1 MTPRAECA
9 DCGIEYG
16 GPQWV
21 EAVVPDRVWNVIRP
35 ADSSEGGGL
44 LCIGCIARRLR
55 LIPGIGRVPVWLC
68 GTEPLDAWGGDPG
81 DWEVSFG
88 VLRGWPHERGNIDM
102 KALRMN
108 VLWTMHICQGLA
120 EVDGVPV
127 SDMLSAAID
136 LKGRM
141 GQGNDQQEV

>member
-21 EAVVPDRVWNVIRP
+21 EAVVPDRVWNTIRP

-68 GTEPLDAWGGDPG
+68 GTEPLDAREADPG
-81 DWEVSFG
+81 DRLTE
-88 VLRGWPHERGNIDM
+88 LRAFPVDRGDIEM
-102 KALRMN
+102 KALRVDLLM
-108 VLWTMHICQGLA
+108 TMQICVGLA
-120 EVDGVPV
+120 GVNHVAV

-136 LKGRM
+136 LKGK
-141 GQGNDQQEV
+141 DVV